1 MRMTEEEFEIKY
13 KQYSQML
20 FNIAF
25 TYMKNYDN
33 AFDIVQEVFIKYL
46 NNRGFKNEEHEKNW
60 LIRVTIN
67 QCKNEIKKLKRIIY
81 VEAEE
86 LNKVSDSSTNNS
98 DQSIF
103 NLVSLL
109 DDKYKIVIILFYYD
123 NLSIKQIS
131 AVLKISESAV
141 KMRLK
146 RAREILNKMEEKY
159 DR

>member
-13 KQYSQML
+13 KQYSQIL

-25 TYMKNYDN
+25 TYMKDYDN

-46 NNRGFKNEEHEKNW
+46 NTKEFKNEDHEKNW

-67 QCKNEIKKLKRIIY
+67 QCKNEIKKIKKIVY
-81 VEAEE
+81 VEPDK
-86 LNKVSDSSTNNS
+86 LNVVSDSSPNNS

-103 NLVSLL
+103 NLISLL
-109 DDKYKIVIILFYYD
+109 NDKYKIVIILFYYD
-123 NLSIKQIS
+123 NLSIKQI
-131 AVLKISESAV
+131 AAALKISESAV
-141 KMRLK
+141 KMRLT
-146 RAREILNKMEEKY
+146 RAREILRKMEEKY